1 MSPKN
6 KPPRWACQAIPGRKE
21 RRRKIR
27 IATQSGTG
35 TGMGNTRT
43 GTLGTITARAPPRA
57 KMAPEAPI
65 PIENG
70 ARRTKRIFPASPPR
84 KNTAK
89 KLLSPAAR
97 RKKLPRKYRLIILN
111 IMWAKLPW
119 TNMLLMIV
127 QGCCKSSAGV
137 KPKKEMTGLVDAI
150 IPPPVINSIMKI
162 KTFRAIKNHRAFK
175 LTAR

>member
-1 MSPKN
+1 MRPAMSPKN

-21 RRRKIR
+21 RKKKIK

-35 TGMGNTRT
+35 TGMGNIIT

-65 PIENG
+65 PIESG
-70 ARRTKRIFPASPPR
+70 LVRRVKRIFPASPPR

-111 IMWAKLPW
+111 NMWVKPPW
-119 TNMLLMIV
+119 TNILLMMV
-127 QGCCKSSAGV
+127 QGC
-137 KPKKEMTGLVDAI
+137 
-150 IPPPVINSIMKI
+150 
-162 KTFRAIKNHRAFK
+162 
-175 LTAR
+175 

>member
-1 MSPKN
+1 ML
-6 KPPRWACQAIPGRKE
+6 GRKE
-21 RRRKIR
+21 NKKKIM

-35 TGMGNTRT
+35 TGMKNIKT

-65 PIENG
+65 PVVNG
-70 ARRTKRIFPASPPR
+70 SASRAKKIFPTSPPR

-97 RKKLPRKYRLIILN
+97 RRKLPRKYRLIILN
-111 IMWAKLPW
+111 SMCQRLPW
-119 TNMLLMIV
+119 TNMLVMTV
-127 QGCCKSSAGV
+127 HGCFESNAGV
-137 KPKKEMTGLVDAI
+137 RPRRLITASGLSKV
-150 IPPPVINSIMKI
+150 NTKI

-175 LTAR
+175 LAARYVRIVPL

>member
-1 MSPKN
+1 MKN
-6 KPPRWACQAIPGRKE
+6 IK
-21 RRRKIR
+21 
-27 IATQSGTG
+27 
-35 TGMGNTRT
+35 T

-65 PIENG
+65 PIESG
-70 ARRTKRIFPASPPR
+70 LARRMKKIFPASPPR

-111 IMWAKLPW
+111 SMCQILPW
-119 TNMLLMIV
+119 TNMLVMMV
-127 QGCCKSSAGV
+127 QGCCESSAGV
-137 KPKKEMTGLVDAI
+137 KPRRLITASGLSKV
-150 IPPPVINSIMKI
+150 SMKI
-162 KTFRAIKNHRAFK
+162 KTFRAIKNHRTFK